1 MSQEEEVLGKAYDSR
16 LMARLLKYLRPY
28 RWQVTIALVS
38 ILLKSFADVLGP
50 YLTKVAIDRYLA
62 PKEAATATS
71 SGIWSWL
78 SPNALNGIA
87 QIAAIYV
94 GLLVFSF
101 LLEFLQTYFMQW
113 TGQKVM
119 FDLRR
124 QIFRH
129 LQRLHV
135 AFFDKNPVG
144 RLVTRVTTDVDAL
157 NEMFTSGVVSIFE
170 DLFVLAGILGVMLC
184 MNWKLALITFAVL
197 PFIVVA
203 TKIFRD
209 RVRDSYRRI
218 RVAIARI
225 NSYLQ
230 EHVSGMVV
238 LQLFNRERK
247 AYKQFSE
254 INRSHMDAY
263 KDAILAYSLYYPA
276 IDILSSIAIA
286 CVIWFGG
293 IGVMRNISVTSVAVS
308 FNWKTLLTF
317 RLVRGAAELGVLVAF
332 IQYALRFFRP
342 IMDFSEKYN
351 ILQSA
356 MAASER
362 IFKLLD
368 TPVQVVSPAV
378 TKRPEGPGRI
388 EFDHVWFAYRDTE
401 PGKDNVEKKDHVGT
415 AALGRPA
422 EQSSASSLL
431 PMSNSAASNPAPDWV
446 LRDVTFAIEPGE
458 TVAIVGHTGAGK
470 TTLISL
476 LLRFYDVQ
484 KGAVRIDGVDVKDM
498 GLADL
503 RSRFGVVLQDP
514 FLFSGTIGGNIR
526 LGTKRIQDA
535 DVEQA
540 AEDVNL
546 ADFVRA
552 LPKGFDEEVRERG
565 STLSTGQKQLI
576 SFARAL
582 AHEPKILILDEAT
595 SSVDTETE
603 FRVRDALNR
612 MVEGRTSLIIAH
624 RLSTVQRADKIIVMH
639 KGQVREM
646 GTHQQLLAQ
655 RGIYFK
661 LYQLQYKDQEIN
673 VARAPSPANA
683 DGLGEPE
690 VTASADD

>member
-1 MSQEEEVLGKAYDSR
+1 
-16 LMARLLKYLRPY
+16 
-28 RWQVTIALVS
+28 
-38 ILLKSFADVLGP
+38 
-50 YLTKVAIDRYLA
+50 
-62 PKEAATATS
+62 
-71 SGIWSWL
+71 
-78 SPNALNGIA
+78 
-87 QIAAIYV
+87 
-94 GLLVFSF
+94 
-101 LLEFLQTYFMQW
+101 
-113 TGQKVM
+113 M

-170 DLFVLAGILGVMLC
+170 DLFVLFGILGVMLC

-197 PFIVVA
+197 PFIA
-203 TKIFRD
+203 YSTKIFRD

-247 AYKQFSE
+247 AYHRFSE
-254 INRSHMDAY
+254 INRQHMDAY
-263 KDAILAYSLYYPA
+263 KDAIMAYSVYYPVVE
-276 IDILSSIAIA
+276 ILSSIAIA

-293 IGVMRNISVTSVAVS
+293 GDVMRDVRVSSVAVS
-308 FNWKTLLTF
+308 FNWKTLVAF
-317 RLVRGAAELGVLVAF
+317 RLVPTAASLGVLVAF

-362 IFKLLD
+362 VFKLLD
-368 TPVQVVSPAV
+368 SPVEVISPAV

-388 EFDHVWFAYRDTE
+388 EFDHVWFAYRD
-401 PGKDNVEKKDHVGT
+401 
-415 AALGRPA
+415 AAES
-422 EQSSASSLL
+422 EQE
-431 PMSNSAASNPAPDWV
+431 PDWV

-458 TVAIVGHTGAGK
+458 TAAIVGHTGAGK

-498 GLADL
+498 DLADL

-526 LGTKRIQDA
+526 LGTKRIKDA
-535 DVEQA
+535 DIEKA

-546 ADFVRA
+546 ADFIRA

-655 RGIYFK
+655 HGIYFK
-661 LYQLQYKDQEIN
+661 LYQLQYKDQEMN
-673 VARAPSPANA
+673 VARALSPANA
-683 DGLGEPE
+683 DGFREPE
-690 VTASADD
+690 VTARGDD

>member
-1 MSQEEEVLGKAYDSR
+1 MSQEEEILGKAYDSR

-28 RWQVTIALVS
+28 RWQVAIALVS
-38 ILLKSFADVLGP
+38 IFLKSFADVLGP
-50 YLTKVAIDRYLA
+50 YLTKVAIDRYLSPA
-62 PKEAATATS
+62 KGLS
-71 SGIWSWL
+71 SGFWSWL
-78 SPNALNGIA
+78 SPRAITGIA
-87 QIAAIYV
+87 QLASIYI

-101 LLEFLQTYFMQW
+101 LLDFLQTYFMQW

-170 DLFVLAGILGVMLC
+170 DIFVLLGILGVMLC
-184 MNWKLALITFAVL
+184 MNWKLALITFGVL
-197 PFIVVA
+197 PFIA
-203 TKIFRD
+203 YSTKIFRD

-247 AYKQFSE
+247 AYNRFSE
-254 INRSHMDAY
+254 INRNHMDAY
-263 KDAILAYSLYYPA
+263 KDAIMAYSVYYPVVE
-276 IDILSSIAIA
+276 ILSSIAIA

-293 IGVMRNISVTSVAVS
+293 GDVMRKLHVASVVVK
-308 FNWKTLLTF
+308 FNWQTLVGF
-317 RLVRGAAELGVLVAF
+317 RLVRDGATLGVLVAF

-378 TKRPEGPGRI
+378 VKRTEGLGRI
-388 EFDHVWFAYRDTE
+388 EFDHVWFAYRDLPE
-401 PGKDNVEKKDHVGT
+401 GDVKDG
-415 AALGRPA
+415 A
-422 EQSSASSLL
+422 SA
-431 PMSNSAASNPAPDWV
+431 DWV
-446 LRDVTFAIEPGE
+446 LRDLTFSIEPGE

-484 KGAVRIDGVDVKDM
+484 RGAVRIDGVDVKDM
-498 GLADL
+498 DLADL
-503 RSRFGVVLQDP
+503 RGRFGVVLQDP

-526 LGTKRIQDA
+526 LGTRRIQDK
-535 DVEQA
+535 DVEKA

-546 ADFVRA
+546 ADFIRA

-603 FRVRDALNR
+603 FRVRDALSR

-639 KGQVREM
+639 KGQVREI

-661 LYQLQYKDQEIN
+661 LYQLQYKDQEI
-673 VARAPSPANA
+673 AAGPAVIA
-683 DGLGEPE
+683 G
-690 VTASADD
+690 DD

>member
-1 MSQEEEVLGKAYDSR
+1 MAQEEEVLGKAYDSR

-28 RWQVTIALVS
+28 RWQVAVALVS

-50 YLTKVAIDRYLA
+50 YLTKVAIDRYLD
-62 PKEAATATS
+62 PRKAASA
-71 SGIWSWL
+71 GFWNWL
-78 SPNALNGIA
+78 SPRAITGIA

-101 LLEFLQTYFMQW
+101 LLEFAQNYLMQW

-119 FDLRR
+119 FDLRK

-135 AFFDKNPVG
+135 AFYDKNPVG

-170 DLFVLAGILGVMLC
+170 DVFVLVGIVGVMLC

-197 PFIVVA
+197 PLIIYS

-230 EHVSGMVV
+230 EHISGMVV

-247 AYKQFSE
+247 AYKEFEE
-254 INRSHMDAY
+254 INRNHMVAY
-263 KDAILAYSLYYPA
+263 KDAIMAYSVYYPVVEIFSA
-276 IDILSSIAIA
+276 IAIA
-286 CVIWFGG
+286 SVIWFGG
-293 IGVMRNISVTSVAVS
+293 GDVMRQLRVSSVSVH
-308 FNWKTLLTF
+308 FNTKTLIALS
-317 RLVRGAAELGVLVAF
+317 LVPTVASLGVLVAF

-378 TKRPEGPGRI
+378 TKRPEGAGRI
-388 EFDHVWFAYRDTE
+388 EFDHVWFAYGDK
-401 PGKDNVEKKDHVGT
+401 PGEAGEDGK
-415 AALGRPA
+415 
-422 EQSSASSLL
+422 
-431 PMSNSAASNPAPDWV
+431 APDWV
-446 LRDVTFAIEPGE
+446 LRDVSFTIEPGE

-484 KGAVRIDGVDVKDM
+484 KGAVRIDGVDVREMDV
-498 GLADL
+498 ADL

-514 FLFSGTIGGNIR
+514 FLFSGTVGGNIR
-526 LGTKRIQDA
+526 LGTARITDE
-535 DVEQA
+535 DIRKA

-546 ADFVRA
+546 ADFIRG
-552 LPKGFDEEVRERG
+552 LPKGFDEEVKERG

-582 AHEPKILILDEAT
+582 AHDPKILILDEAT

-603 FRVRDALNR
+603 FRVRDALSR
-612 MVEGRTSLIIAH
+612 MVEGRTSVIIAH
-624 RLSTVQRADKIIVMH
+624 RLSTVQRADQIIVMH

-646 GTHQQLLAQ
+646 GTHQELLGQ

-661 LYQLQYKDQEIN
+661 LYQLQYKDQEVM
-673 VARAPSPANA
+673 VAGRHDAEVVPS
-683 DGLGEPE
+683 G
-690 VTASADD
+690 DD